1 MLTFLSNTKTIDLN
15 NNERHIMAKKLG
27 YNDIST
33 EIGTFIDVT
42 REAFDSYSYAAG
54 ALQAQLAFALSQL
67 PAHKQQETLRVLAGL
82 AAKYSTK

>member
-1 MLTFLSNTKTIDLN
+1 VKQRDNGPQQQRKA
-15 NNERHIMAKKLG
+15 HYGKKLG

-54 ALQAQLAFALSQL
+54 ALQAQLAWALSEL

>member
-1 MLTFLSNTKTIDLN
+1 
-15 NNERHIMAKKLG
+15 MAKKLG

-33 EIGTFIDVT
+33 QLDTFIVT
-42 REAFDSYSYAAG
+42 TVEHFETHAYAAG